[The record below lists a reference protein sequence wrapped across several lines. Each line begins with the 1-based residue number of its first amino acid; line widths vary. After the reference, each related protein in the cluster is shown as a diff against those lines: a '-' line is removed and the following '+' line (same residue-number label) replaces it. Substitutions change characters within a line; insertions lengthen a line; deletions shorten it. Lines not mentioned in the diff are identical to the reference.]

1 MAISSADLLAL
12 IAGGRRPVVFDV
24 RSAAEFSRGRVP
36 GARHLPFW
44 SPRWPSLAT
53 SMPVDTPIVVYC
65 GHGPRAQWAAMR
77 LRRLG
82 FTRVQ
87 CLRGHMQGWRRAG
100 LEEERS

>member
-1 MAISSADLLAL
+1 VI
-12 IAGGRRPVVFDV
+12 FDV
-24 RSAAEFSRGRVP
+24 RSAVEFAQGRIP

-44 SPRWPSLAT
+44 SPRWPALAT
-53 SMPVDTPIVVYC
+53 SMPADTAIVVYC
-65 GHGPRAQWAAMR
+65 GHGPRARWAAMR